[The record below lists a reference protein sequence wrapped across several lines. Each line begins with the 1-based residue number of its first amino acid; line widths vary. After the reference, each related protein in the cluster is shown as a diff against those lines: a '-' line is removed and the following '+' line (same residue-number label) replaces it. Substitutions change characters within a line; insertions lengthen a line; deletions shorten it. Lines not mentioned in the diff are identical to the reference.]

1 MNMRFE
7 NNIFYCEVQEN
18 LTAINIKTMMDKVKA
33 VIEASADDFE
43 TMKIDL
49 SKAQSIDSLGIT
61 FLIST
66 YKSLVTKNRKMILY
80 KVPDSIRQLFKIM
93 KLDEA
98 FQIED

>member
-49 SKAQSIDSLGIT
+49 SKAQSIDSLSIT
-61 FLIST
+61 FLISV
-66 YKSLVTKNRKMILY
+66 YKNLLANNKKMILY
-80 KVPDSIRQLFKIM
+80 RVPEPMMQLFKIM

-98 FQIED
+98 FEIEN